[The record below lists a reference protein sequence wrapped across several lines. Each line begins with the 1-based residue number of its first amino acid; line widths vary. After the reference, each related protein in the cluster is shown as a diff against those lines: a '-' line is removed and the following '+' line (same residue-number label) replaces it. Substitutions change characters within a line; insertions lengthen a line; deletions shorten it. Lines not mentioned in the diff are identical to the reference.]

1 MAGDSAMTEPL
12 TANEERAQLLANGRD
27 RAAGLAIDPLPVV
40 RLFTPDA
47 HATWLLVSL
56 DPADGDTAF

>member
-1 MAGDSAMTEPL
+1 MTEPL
-12 TANEERAQLLANGRD
+12 TTDQERAELLAHGQS

-47 HATWLLVSL
+47 HATWLLHRSI
-56 DPADGDTAF
+56 PPMAIPPGA